1 MRVINRTEPPIAIE
15 GGGVDFRMDRTGRP
29 QRRMGAS
36 AGRRRLRPGLAVV
49 DGLRCRWPAPEAT
62 PGCQPCD
69 QTVNRI
75 PPRVLVSAG
84 AAPVLLS
91 GGWTLAAARQPH
103 GYDAVRDTISAL
115 AARGATDR
123 WVMTAALAGLGAC
136 HVITATG
143 LRPAR
148 GAGRMVLAFGGVA
161 TVLVAAFPEPSQGGS
176 EAYTVAASLAFTSL
190 AIWPAF
196 AVRRVPGAPL
206 LTPTACVAATAVL
219 LGLMTWFAVELRG
232 GQTGSAERAAAGAQ
246 ALWPLAVVLSTRRGP
261 RPQPL
266 GRT

>member
-1 MRVINRTEPPIAIE
+1 
-15 GGGVDFRMDRTGRP
+15 
-29 QRRMGAS
+29 
-36 AGRRRLRPGLAVV
+36 
-49 DGLRCRWPAPEAT
+49 
-62 PGCQPCD
+62 
-69 QTVNRI
+69 
-75 PPRVLVSAG
+75 
-84 AAPVLLS
+84 VLLS

-176 EAYTVAASLAFTSL
+176 EAYTVAASPAFTSL

-206 LTPTACVAATAVL
+206 LTPTACVAATASTAPLTTTSPRPNAASTTTRLRSPTDPRRTSPRSEWGPPSAARRRRWPAPHSVL
-219 LGLMTWFAVELRG
+219 APPDRRPPPPAPTRPVPD
-232 GQTGSAERAAAGAQ
+232 AGDQ
-246 ALWPLAVVLSTRRGP
+246 GPLTMESMRRGRHMAISAAP
-261 RPQPL
+261 
-266 GRT
+266 GRD

>member
-1 MRVINRTEPPIAIE
+1 M
-15 GGGVDFRMDRTGRP
+15 
-29 QRRMGAS
+29 
-36 AGRRRLRPGLAVV
+36 
-49 DGLRCRWPAPEAT
+49 
-62 PGCQPCD
+62 
-69 QTVNRI
+69 
-75 PPRVLVSAG
+75 
-84 AAPVLLS
+84 LLS

-143 LRPAR
+143 LRPAH
-148 GAGRMVLAFGGVA
+148 GAGRMVLAFGRCSDCLGRGVPR
-161 TVLVAAFPEPSQGGS
+161 AFAGKLGGS
-176 EAYTVAASLAFTSL
+176 PGGRLPRAYLPRHLAGL
-190 AIWPAF
+190 
-196 AVRRVPGAPL
+196 RRTPGARG
-206 LTPTACVAATAVL
+206 AAANSDRL
-219 LGLMTWFAVELRG
+219 RRRHGGLARVETWFAVELRG